1 MLSPQFGIPSSDP
14 GASFGKQAS
23 TPDTSG
29 IFIGS
34 SMDYATSW
42 RNRKGSGAPNAA
54 AAGRGNLLPN
64 DAPPAQPVQVN

>member
-1 MLSPQFGIPSSDP
+1 MLSPQFLSSDT
-14 GASFGKQAS
+14 GS
-23 TPDTSG
+23 TFARQSQPVDTSG

-42 RNRKGSGAPNAA
+42 RNRKGAGAPNAA

-64 DAPPAQPVQVN
+64 DAAPAQPVQVN